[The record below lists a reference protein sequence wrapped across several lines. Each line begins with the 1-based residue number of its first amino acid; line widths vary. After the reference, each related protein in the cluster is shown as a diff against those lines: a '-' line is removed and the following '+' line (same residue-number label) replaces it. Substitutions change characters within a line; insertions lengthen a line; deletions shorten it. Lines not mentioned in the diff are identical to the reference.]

1 MFSALLRRLYNAIIG
16 SDSVR
21 YASYPALATG
31 ATVTGNAAANTK
43 GAWAQLIA
51 AAAVTEDFWVVGVQ
65 ATLNMVD
72 EYMIDIG
79 FGAAGAEAALIT
91 DLPVEMNTRA
101 VTAAGETDRIHA
113 AACLPYPIKVA
124 ANTRIAARLATV
136 GGGSD
141 TADVK
146 VIVATGL

>member
-1 MFSALLRRLYNAIIG
+1 MFSALLRRLYNTLVG
-16 SDSVR
+16 SENIR

-31 ATVTGNAAANTK
+31 TTVTGAGANIK
-43 GAWAQLIA
+43 GAWAEIIA
-51 AAAVTEDFWVVGVQ
+51 AAAITEDFWIVGLQ
-65 ATLNMVD
+65 ATLNAVD
-72 EYMIDIG
+72 EYMLDLG
-79 FGAAGAEAALIT
+79 VGAGGAEVALIT
-91 DLPVEMNTRA
+91 NLPVEMNTRA

-113 AACLPYPIKVA
+113 AAWLPYPIRVA
-124 ANTRIAARLATV
+124 ANSRIAARLATV